1 MVVYIICIQA
11 IMEEYIMDY
20 ENNLHSSTES
30 KDNQIED
37 QHNRFRPE
45 NIKRYAFI
53 FFWMVVAI
61 VVAVYIIFNGN
72 SLVHKIYE
80 FLAILEPIVFGL
92 IFAYLLNPSV
102 KFFERILFDP
112 LMVNMKNRKK
122 AESLSRGLSITISV
136 VIFLLIVTILL
147 NMVIPE
153 LYNTVLNLVNI
164 VPKQTANLTNWI
176 NGYLLT
182 DDSIS
187 QYLKSAINQFNDFL
201 PKWIQNDLLNTVSS
215 LTVGVIGA
223 LQTLL
228 NVFIGLAVSI
238 YVLIS
243 KERFTG
249 QAKKIVYSIFNPQK
263 ANTFL
268 RTAHKSN
275 EIFINFFCGKLV
287 EAAIM
292 GVLCFI
298 GCSILQLPYAMLVS
312 VIIGVT
318 NIIPFFGPYIGG
330 IPSIFLILLDDPI
343 KGITFTIFLVCLV
356 QLDGNLIG
364 PKILGDSI
372 GLSAFWIIFSIL
384 MGGGLFGFPGLL
396 FGVPTFAV
404 IYYIVGQIV
413 AQRLHK
419 KKLPIPYDEY
429 VDLKSIDTKTGKMEY
444 FSKEESESSSYFSSL
459 FKKKPKK

>member
-1 MVVYIICIQA
+1 MNQEDNTSKNQTQN
-11 IMEEYIMDY
+11 EE
-20 ENNLHSSTES
+20 LH
-30 KDNQIED
+30 NF
-37 QHNRFRPE
+37 FRPE
-45 NIKRYAFI
+45 LIKKYLFI
-53 FFWMVVAI
+53 FFWVVIAI

-72 SLVHKIYE
+72 SLVQKIYG
-80 FLAILEPIVFGL
+80 FLSILEPIVFGL

-102 KFFERILFDP
+102 KFFERMLFDP
-112 LMVNMKNRKK
+112 LTINMKNRKK
-122 AESLSRGLSITISV
+122 ADGLSRGLSIALSV
-136 VIFLLIVTILL
+136 LVFLLFITILL

-164 VPKQTANLTNWI
+164 VPKQTANLTSWI
-176 NGYLLT
+176 NDFLLT

-187 QYLKSAINQFNDFL
+187 QYIKSVINQFNDFL
-201 PKWIQNDLLNTVSS
+201 PKWIQTDLLTTISS

-223 LQTLL
+223 LQTVL
-228 NVFIGLAVSI
+228 NIFIGLAVSI

-249 QAKKIVYSIFNPQK
+249 QAKKIIYSVLNPQK

-268 RTAHKSN
+268 RTARKSN

-287 EAAIM
+287 EAIIM

-298 GCSILQLPYAMLVS
+298 GCWILQLPYAMLVG

-330 IPSIFLILLDDPI
+330 IPSIFLMLLDDPI
-343 KGITFTIFLVCLV
+343 KGLVFTIFLFCLV

-364 PKILGDSI
+364 PKVLGDST

-384 MGGGLFGFPGLL
+384 IGGGLFGFPGLL

-413 AQRLHK
+413 RDRLHK
-419 KKLPIPYDEY
+419 KNLPVPYDDY
-429 VDLKSIDTKTGKMEY
+429 VELKSIDVKTGKMEY
-444 FSKEESESSSYFSSL
+444 FTKEDEAKNTGFFSSIIKNKT
-459 FKKKPKK
+459 KK